1 MHRKLK
7 LNRLVLIWIMTAVLV
22 LVLGVFVFTNFS
34 RYRQIVAAEAEQSD
48 SSEQSEQS
56 SQSDRT
62 DTEADTQKDANSG
75 AIPEDVRQKLISGDT
90 DGLKIVFMTFDDG
103 PTDQTTTLLD
113 LLDQYD
119 IKGTF
124 FPNLH
129 DEETD

>member
-62 DTEADTQKDANSG
+62 DTEADTQ
-75 AIPEDVRQKLISGDT
+75 
-90 DGLKIVFMTFDDG
+90 
-103 PTDQTTTLLD
+103 
-113 LLDQYD
+113 
-119 IKGTF
+119 
-124 FPNLH
+124 
-129 DEETD
+129 